1 MANPKNASFGLV
13 PSAAVKALPA
23 EDRKLFLRSTSHE
36 SFAGKR
42 PAIAR
47 SCLKCCSQ
55 SLGEIHKIGQQRT
68 QHAGIQ
74 LKTAELHNRNMC
86 EYTFSYKENPLLGA
100 GINRQLAESFRD
112 GNRSTKPPLRIP
124 LGTSTYLE
132 AFGGVPSRRD
142 MRHARKRLF
151 EPPADRRA
159 EDSLGFGS
167 AKSSETRSMSHQGY
181 GNFPSDMMDK
191 SSHRIVKDN
200 LGPRFGSK
208 AIFRTTYQASYK
220 PQTAPAD
227 FCQPLMRSQVKFSYG
242 PGPAT

>member
-100 GINRQLAESFRD
+100 ESFRD

-151 EPPADRRA
+151 EPPADRR
-159 EDSLGFGS
+159 LGS
-167 AKSSETRSMSHQGY
+167 KM
-181 GNFPSDMMDK
+181 FPQK
-191 SSHRIVKDN
+191 RRFALRPTCAGQKILWV
-200 LGPRFGSK
+200 LGPQRVLRRGRCHTRVMETFP
-208 AIFRTTYQASYK
+208 RT
-220 PQTAPAD
+220 
-227 FCQPLMRSQVKFSYG
+227 
-242 PGPAT
+242 